1 MIPTLPSALS
11 PSGPHPSL
19 SPLSHPA
26 STLTVHLHHERPPHS
41 RQAKNGELRRQLR
54 RTESTAAAGFVKD
67 VVLKFLLAG
76 DEARPRCT
84 RDGRCT
90 KDGREMHGGRWM
102 GDAREIHTHARRTSY
117 LVQCTLHVLCMC
129 TDYAWQ
135 AHKTH
140 FELLASVLQFS
151 PREIAQVHAACTPH
165 VLTAHVCSAACT
177 LQMHQCVNTCA
188 CTLQV
193 HAAKELE
200 AFHGSTTALISSF
213 FFAPSDL
220 AAAGGGASGAAEG
233 AEQGKPSFDS
243 TMQAYQQAD
252 AAGAA
257 AAAGG
262 AAVAAVASS
271 SEEAEEL
278 KRKVTRPK

>member
-84 RDGRCT
+84 GDARGMHGRCTGDGRGMNAGDGRCT
-90 KDGREMHGGRWM
+90 

-117 LVQCTLHVLCMC
+117 LVQCTLHEHVVCMC
-129 TDYAWQ
+129 SACALTM
-135 AHKTH
+135 HGRRTRRT
-140 FELLASVLQFS
+140 SSSSRRSCSS
-151 PREIAQVHAACTPH
+151 PRARSRRCTPH
-165 VLTAHVCSAACT
+165 ARRMLTAHMCSARARVLCKCSHEHLHECSAREHLYVSTCT
-177 LQMHQCVNTCA
+177 
-188 CTLQV
+188 
-193 HAAKELE
+193 
-200 AFHGSTTALISSF
+200 
-213 FFAPSDL
+213 
-220 AAAGGGASGAAEG
+220 
-233 AEQGKPSFDS
+233 
-243 TMQAYQQAD
+243 
-252 AAGAA
+252 
-257 AAAGG
+257 
-262 AAVAAVASS
+262 
-271 SEEAEEL
+271 
-278 KRKVTRPK
+278 

>member
-1 MIPTLPSALS
+1 M
-11 PSGPHPSL
+11 H
-19 SPLSHPA
+19 
-26 STLTVHLHHERPPHS
+26 
-41 RQAKNGELRRQLR
+41 
-54 RTESTAAAGFVKD
+54 
-67 VVLKFLLAG
+67 
-76 DEARPRCT
+76 
-84 RDGRCT
+84 GRCT
-90 KDGREMHGGRWM
+90 GNAREMHGRWKGDERGRWEM
-102 GDAREIHTHARRTSY
+102 HGRCTGDSYARKTHLVLSTVYTARACR
-117 LVQCTLHVLCMC
+117 VHVLCMC
-129 TDYAWQ
+129 TDYARQ

-165 VLTAHVCSAACT
+165 AHCTRAVCTCTACT
-177 LQMHQCVNTCA
+177 LQGHQCVNTACA

-220 AAAGGGASGAAEG
+220 AAAGGGAGGAAEG
-233 AEQGKPSFDS
+233 AAQGKPSFDS
-243 TMQAYQQAD
+243 TMQAYQQAG

-257 AAAGG
+257 AAAEAGG
-262 AAVAAVASS
+262 AAAMAAAASS